1 MIKAILFD
9 LDGTLLPMDQD
20 EFTKGYFRLLAAK
33 LAPYGYEPKTLIDT
47 IWAGTAAMVK
57 NTGAQ
62 TNEAAFWERFSRTYG
77 AEKTERDKPLFEE
90 FYADDFQRASVF
102 CPRNDKAAET
112 VAKLQRLGYRVA
124 LATNPIFPS
133 IATCARIRWAG
144 LAPEDFAFVT
154 TYENS
159 AYCKPNPDYY
169 RDAAQ
174 RLGLSPE
181 ECLMVGNDAQEDMVT
196 ETTGMKVFLLTD
208 CIINRDGADISVW
221 PNGGFDEL
229 LRRIE
234 SEWAKAPLK

>member
-102 CPRNDKAAET
+102 C
-112 VAKLQRLGYRVA
+112 
-124 LATNPIFPS
+124 
-133 IATCARIRWAG
+133 
-144 LAPEDFAFVT
+144 
-154 TYENS
+154 
-159 AYCKPNPDYY
+159 
-169 RDAAQ
+169 
-174 RLGLSPE
+174 LS
-181 ECLMVGNDAQEDMVT
+181 L
-196 ETTGMKVFLLTD
+196 
-208 CIINRDGADISVW
+208 IHI
-221 PNGGFDEL
+221 
-229 LRRIE
+229 
-234 SEWAKAPLK
+234 

>member
-20 EFTKGYFRLLAAK
+20 EFTKGYFKLLAAK

-47 IWAGTAAMVK
+47 VWAGTAAMVK

-62 TNEAAFWERFSRTYG
+62 TNEAAFWEMFSRTYG

-102 CPRNDKAAET
+102 CPRNGRAAET

-144 LAPEDFAFVT
+144 FTPEDFAFVT

-181 ECLMVGNDAQEDMVT
+181 ECLMVGNDATEDLAAR
-196 ETTGMKVFLLTD
+196 EAGMDVFLLTD
-208 CIINRDGADISVW
+208 CLINTKNRDISAC
-221 PNGGFDEL
+221 PRGDFAALNAYLDETL
-229 LRRIE
+229 N
-234 SEWAKAPLK
+234 

>member
-20 EFTKGYFRLLAAK
+20 EFTKGYFKLLAAK

-47 IWAGTAAMVK
+47 VWAGTAAMVK
-57 NTGAQ
+57 NTGVQ
-62 TNEAAFWERFSRTYG
+62 TNEAAFWEMFSRTYG

-90 FYADDFQRASVF
+90 FYADDFERASVF

-112 VAKLQRLGYRVA
+112 VAKLQRLGYRGA

-181 ECLMVGNDAQEDMVT
+181 ECLMVGNDATEDMAAREV
-196 ETTGMKVFLLTD
+196 GMDVFLLTD
-208 CIINRDGADISVW
+208 CLINAKNRDLNAYPRGDFAALNAYIDA
-221 PNGGFDEL
+221 L
-229 LRRIE
+229 Q
-234 SEWAKAPLK
+234 

>member
-1 MIKAILFD
+1 MRVGPLEIACHDPAATVRFVGLLRAKGAPIAPCD
-9 LDGTLLPMDQD
+9 LEVEKGRRLVQDARDRQTL
-20 EFTKGYFRLLAAK
+20 T
-33 LAPYGYEPKTLIDT
+33 T
-47 IWAGTAAMVK
+47 V
-57 NTGAQ
+57 
-62 TNEAAFWERFSRTYG
+62 EALVERFEPHP
-77 AEKTERDKPLFEE
+77 ADFER
-90 FYADDFQRASVF
+90 F
-102 CPRNDKAAET
+102 CAHIF
-112 VAKLQRLGYRVA
+112 QRLGYRVA

-144 LAPEDFAFVT
+144 LTPEDFAFVT

-181 ECLMVGNDAQEDMVT
+181 ECLMVGNDAQEDMIA

-208 CIINRDGADISVW
+208 CLINRDGADISIW

>member
-20 EFTKGYFRLLAAK
+20 EFTKGYFKLLAAK

-77 AEKTERDKPLFEE
+77 AEKTGRDKPLFEE

-102 CPRNDKAAET
+102 CPRNDRAAET
-112 VAKLQRLGYRVA
+112 VAKIQRLGYRVA

-144 LAPEDFAFVT
+144 LTPED
-154 TYENS
+154 
-159 AYCKPNPDYY
+159 
-169 RDAAQ
+169 
-174 RLGLSPE
+174 
-181 ECLMVGNDAQEDMVT
+181 CLMVGNDAQEDMIA

-208 CIINRDGADISVW
+208 CLINRDGADISVW

>member
-9 LDGTLLPMDQD
+9 LDGTLLQMDQD
-20 EFTKGYFRLLAAK
+20 EFTKGYFKLLAAK

-47 IWAGTAAMVK
+47 VWAGTAAMVK
-57 NTGAQ
+57 NTGVQ
-62 TNEAAFWERFSRTYG
+62 TNEAAFWEMFSRTYG

-90 FYADDFQRASVF
+90 FYVGDFQRASVF

-112 VAKLQRLGYRVA
+112 VAKIQRLGYRVA

-144 LAPEDFAFVT
+144 LTPEDFAFVT
-154 TYENS
+154 T
-159 AYCKPNPDYY
+159 DYY

-181 ECLMVGNDAQEDMVT
+181 ECLMVGNDAQEDMVA

-208 CIINRDGADISVW
+208 CLINRDGADISVW

-234 SEWAKAPLK
+234 SE

>member
-20 EFTKGYFRLLAAK
+20 EFTKGYFKLLAAK

-47 IWAGTAAMVK
+47 VWAGTAAMVK
-57 NTGAQ
+57 NTGVQ
-62 TNEAAFWERFSRTYG
+62 TNEAAFWEMFSRTYG

-90 FYADDFQRASVF
+90 FYADDFERASVF
-102 CPRNDKAAET
+102 CPRNDRAAET
-112 VAKLQRLGYRVA
+112 VAKIQRLGYRVA

-144 LAPEDFAFVT
+144 FTPEDFAFVT

-174 RLGLSPE
+174 RLARGMSDGRQRRAGRHDR
-181 ECLMVGNDAQEDMVT
+181 GNDRHE
-196 ETTGMKVFLLTD
+196 G
-208 CIINRDGADISVW
+208 ISSHRL
-221 PNGGFDEL
+221 PYQPGRRGH
-229 LRRIE
+229 LRLAERR
-234 SEWAKAPLK
+234 L

>member
-20 EFTKGYFRLLAAK
+20 EFTKGYFKLLAAK

-47 IWAGTAAMVK
+47 VWAGTAAMVK

-90 FYADDFQRASVF
+90 FYADDFERASVF
-102 CPRNDKAAET
+102 CPRNNKAAET

-124 LATNPIFPS
+124 LATNPIFPR

-144 LAPEDFAFVT
+144 LVPEDFAFVT

-181 ECLMVGNDAQEDMVT
+181 ECLMVGNDAQEDMIA

-208 CIINRDGADISVW
+208 CLINRDGADISVW

-229 LRRIE
+229 LHRIE